1 MVTSLNKK
9 REISGKSPLSG
20 GEMWGR
26 QDVCLQAASRRRLCP
41 ALNRKLKT
49 FENVKQPVSMRKDQ
63 PSTPGHKSP
72 KRKSRAR
79 DSEYHL
85 NPYPAYKPS
94 GVKWLGD
101 VPAHWEVRRIKT
113 IFREADN
120 RGGKGP
126 LLSLTRK
133 RGIVPQADIA
143 NRPASAE
150 NTSKYKQCSP
160 GNIVMNRMQAWSGM
174 FAVSNIDGHISPDY
188 SIFVPVVPSISP
200 PFFESLF
207 RTPLL
212 VGEFAR
218 RSKGIGD
225 GFNRLYTPDF
235 SAIKVVTPPLSEQ
248 TAIVEY
254 LDKATADIEAAI
266 ARARRQVELLQEY
279 RTRLIA
285 DVVTGRIDVRTGQ
298 PYPAYKP
305 SGIEWLGDVP
315 AHWEVRRLREL
326 SRTPIK
332 NGVGESAQA
341 FRKDW
346 PRYIR
351 ITDITDQRKL
361 KKSGQASLP
370 PEFMRVARVK
380 DGDLLMATVG
390 ATYGKAYLHTDS
402 ELACFAGYLVRWC
415 PSKEVISAWASYW
428 TESKA
433 YWDQIHSRVIKTTIE
448 NFSASRYRRLSL
460 ALPPLPEQT
469 AIVEYLDKATAEIEA
484 AIARAR
490 RRIELLQEYRTR
502 LIADVVTG
510 KLAVRESP
518 PAASP
523 SFR

>member
-1 MVTSLNKK
+1 MNKCQATCQHKK
-9 REISGKSPLSG
+9 RPANQPTSSN
-20 GEMWGR
+20 
-26 QDVCLQAASRRRLCP
+26 P
-41 ALNRKLKT
+41 AL
-49 FENVKQPVSMRKDQ
+49 
-63 PSTPGHKSP
+63 KSP

-94 GVKWLGD
+94 GVEWLGDVPTHWEVRCLGRLGRFFKGGGGTKEDEREFGVPCVRYGDLYTHHQFFITASRTCVSHELAATAYTPLRYGDVLFAGSGETIDEIGKSAVNLIRGSACCGGDVIILRPSIRVDPRFLGYASDCPLSARQKASMGRGFTVMHIYSRELKYMVVAIPPLSEQTVIVEYLDKATAEIAAAIARARRQVELLQEYCTRLIADVVTGRIHVKTGQPYPEYKPSGVEWLSD

-254 LDKATADIEAAI
+254 LDKATADMDAAI

-285 DVVTGRIDVRTGQ
+285 DVVTG
-298 PYPAYKP
+298 
-305 SGIEWLGDVP
+305 
-315 AHWEVRRLREL
+315 
-326 SRTPIK
+326 
-332 NGVGESAQA
+332 
-341 FRKDW
+341 
-346 PRYIR
+346 
-351 ITDITDQRKL
+351 
-361 KKSGQASLP
+361 
-370 PEFMRVARVK
+370 
-380 DGDLLMATVG
+380 
-390 ATYGKAYLHTDS
+390 
-402 ELACFAGYLVRWC
+402 
-415 PSKEVISAWASYW
+415 
-428 TESKA
+428 
-433 YWDQIHSRVIKTTIE
+433 
-448 NFSASRYRRLSL
+448 
-460 ALPPLPEQT
+460 
-469 AIVEYLDKATAEIEA
+469 
-484 AIARAR
+484 
-490 RRIELLQEYRTR
+490 
-502 LIADVVTG
+502 
-510 KLAVRESP
+510 KLAVREA
-518 PAASP
+518 PAPHPGGDRGAEALDETDILNNAEEGTEAMED
-523 SFR
+523 